1 MREMEAWWCGPDL
14 ERSQK
19 GKVSQEGVG
28 IREGTGRVVG
38 FCRERRE
45 AY

>member
-1 MREMEAWWCGPDL
+1 MREMEAWCCGSDP

-28 IREGTGRVVG
+28 IREGTGGMVG
-38 FCRERRE
+38 FCQEPRE

>member
-1 MREMEAWWCGPDL
+1 MREMEAWCCGPDL

-28 IREGTGRVVG
+28 IREGTGKMVG
-38 FCRERRE
+38 FCQELRE